1 MSAPCAWPRAPTRW
15 LWLLGVLTAWLIGG
29 PAGAASL
36 DRGRQLYT
44 SHCAN
49 CHGERGTPVWPG
61 TPDFKH
67 TTTLLRPDAQLIA
80 VIRRGKGVMPA
91 YAGILRDSELA
102 DLVAYL
108 RTLN

>member
-1 MSAPCAWPRAPTRW
+1 MSAGYAVHPARTRW
-15 LWLLGVLTAWLIGG
+15 LWPLAVLMACLIGAQ
-29 PAGAASL
+29 AGAASL

-49 CHGERGTPVWPG
+49 CHGERGAPVWPG

-67 TTTLLRPDAQLIA
+67 TATLLRSDAQLIA

-91 YAGILRDSELA
+91 YAGILRDRELL